1 MGTAA
6 PPGARHHLWA
16 NDRRTAM
23 NLKSALT
30 AGALAACAALATG
43 TASAQQTATA
53 SLNNFHYQ
61 LIDLNTS
68 DGITPYISFSAGSS
82 AHAGAYLF
90 DNFDQTFPA
99 VTQDVLFS
107 HGEVFTS
114 NANGAAHAFSF
125 ADQVHSDVQIGYLSG
140 LAESFTLQ
148 GFTLSPNTLLVFS
161 ADASVESSFNRGE
174 GVGYAMAQLS
184 GGYSVSDTNSVSF
197 DSSLL
202 SNPGEGLFSTTLST
216 AITSG
221 NAELTGWVNYSTE
234 ANAVS
239 YVSAVPE
246 PASLGMLVAGLGMLT
261 GVARRRNRHGRGA

>member
-1 MGTAA
+1 
-6 PPGARHHLWA
+6 
-16 NDRRTAM
+16 M
-23 NLKSALT
+23 NLKSTLT

-61 LIDLNTS
+61 LIDLNLS
-68 DGITPYISFSAGSS
+68 DGITPYINFGPGSS

-107 HGEVFTS
+107 HGEVSTT
-114 NANGAAHAFSF
+114 NANGAAHAFSW
-125 ADQVHSDVQIGYLSG
+125 ADQVHSDVQIDYLSG
-140 LAESFTLQ
+140 LARSFTVQ

-161 ADASVESSFNRGE
+161 ADAMVESSFGRAE
-174 GVGYAMAQLS
+174 GAGYAAAQLS
-184 GGYSVSDTNSVSF
+184 GGYNLSDTNQVSF
-197 DSSLL
+197 ESSLL
-202 SNPGEGLFSTTLST
+202 SSPGDGLDTATLST

-221 NAELTGWVNYSTE
+221 NAELIGWVQYSTN

-239 YVSAVPE
+239 YVSPVPE
-246 PASLGMLVAGLGMLT
+246 PASLGMLVAGLGVLT
-261 GVARRRNRHGRGA
+261 GLARRRNNRQGRSAR